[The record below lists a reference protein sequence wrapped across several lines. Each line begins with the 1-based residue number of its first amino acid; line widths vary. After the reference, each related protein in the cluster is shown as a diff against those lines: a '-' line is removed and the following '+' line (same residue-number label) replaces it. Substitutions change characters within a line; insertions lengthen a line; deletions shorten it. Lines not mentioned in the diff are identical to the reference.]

1 MQTKLILSSCLAHVI
16 ICSAD
21 RDEDAGE
28 AIVHL
33 HDIYGPLDLSTWLR
47 SLDTMWVASR
57 STALV
62 LGLDELVF
70 LLDHVA
76 VLDHVA
82 AATSPG
88 YTDIECR
95 SFEVQMRTSWSKGG
109 ERASHH

>member
-1 MQTKLILSSCLAHVI
+1 MQTKVILSSCLAHVI

-28 AIVHL
+28 AIAHL
-33 HDIYGPLDLSTWLR
+33 HDIYGPLDLSNWLR

-62 LGLDELVF
+62 LGLDELVI
-70 LLDHVA
+70 LLDHV
-76 VLDHVA
+76 

-88 YTDIECR
+88 YGLR
-95 SFEVQMRTSWSKGG
+95 M
-109 ERASHH
+109 